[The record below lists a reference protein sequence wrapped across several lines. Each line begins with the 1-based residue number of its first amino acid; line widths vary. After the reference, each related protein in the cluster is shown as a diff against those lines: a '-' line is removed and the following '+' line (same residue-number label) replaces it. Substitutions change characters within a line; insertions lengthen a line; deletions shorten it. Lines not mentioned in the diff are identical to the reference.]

1 MVIPYKNAL
10 QGADKGI
17 LLCKEI
23 HQWVYWESANVV
35 ANGGLFQYLVP
46 AAEKPWSPYAEVVL
60 LRLEAQSREYCLM
73 EWLGLLKHMW
83 YTGVIQVCALRP
95 ILKPNDFCSVFI
107 LWQLY
112 IVFTSNYMY
121 VQCIGCHLVTSSH
134 SFSLSFFLF
143 VCVTVYLSVYP
154 SVYLCMHLHNI
165 SSRRPIIRF
174 SSCVFDI
181 LCLSLTLSMSL
192 SLSLC
197 VSLCLYVSL
206 SVSLARSLR
215 LSFSLSL
222 SLSVYICLCLES
234 LLRGM

>member
-60 LRLEAQSREYCLM
+60 LRLAAQSREYCLM

-83 YTGVIQVCALRP
+83 YTGVIQVCALRT

-134 SFSLSFFLF
+134 SFSLSFCLF

-165 SSRRPIIRF
+165 SLAVYLLYVSPH
-174 SSCVFDI
+174 V
-181 LCLSLTLSMSL
+181 SLTFSVSL
-192 SLSLC
+192 SHSLHVFVFVPLYLS
-197 VSLCLYVSL
+197 VSL